1 MVVSHVNL
9 TDFNE
14 EENPSGF
21 RLIGSHEAKT
31 VVSENIEQ
39 KGQDPGDNNETT
51 HSAENGNEGKKR
63 ARTLENNNHL
73 DTNDNDNNIDDDD
86 EIVIEDGPAKKKVSP

>member
-1 MVVSHVNL
+1 MNL

-63 ARTLENNNHL
+63 ARTLYN
-73 DTNDNDNNIDDDD
+73 NDNNIDDDD